1 MDAYEKIRIIRQ
13 LSKQTQTEFGE
24 SLGLSKATISNF
36 ETGRVP
42 IPNYVTILLKLLY
55 NIDPDWLMNDDE
67 EDLKKRFFD
76 KNTTTENSM
85 QSAFTEKFKKLSE
98 PHKKYLMRC
107 LEELILLQKMEEEGK
122 ETNNSQNGSDNKSEI
137 I

>member
-42 IPNYVTILLKLLY
+42 IPNYVTILLKLLK
-55 NIDPDWLMNDDE
+55 IVG
-67 EDLKKRFFD
+67 FQ
-76 KNTTTENSM
+76 T
-85 QSAFTEKFKKLSE
+85 
-98 PHKKYLMRC
+98 MR
-107 LEELILLQKMEEEGK
+107 LLILL
-122 ETNNSQNGSDNKSEI
+122 I